1 MLLNMLWVSLGAIIG
16 ANARYLVS
24 VFVVQYLG
32 KPGFFATLTV
42 NLVGSFILGL
52 VAGFILGKL
61 DNTHHYW
68 FLIAVGGLGSFTTF
82 STFSLDMLFLVQQQ
96 QFLYS
101 ILYAAVSIIAG
112 LIFVYLGWM
121 CSRLI

>member
-1 MLLNMLWVSLGAIIG
+1 MLSNMLWVSLGAVLG

-24 VFVVQYLG
+24 VMMVQYLG
-32 KPGFFATLTV
+32 KPGYWATFSV
-42 NLVGSFILGL
+42 NVIGSFLLGL

-82 STFSLDMLFLVQQQ
+82 STFSLDMLFLIQQQ
-96 QFLYS
+96 QVIYS
-101 ILYAAVSIIAG
+101 ILYAAVSIITG

-121 CSRLI
+121 LSRLI

>member
-1 MLLNMLWVSLGAIIG
+1 MLVNMLWVSLGAIIG

-24 VFVVQYLG
+24 VMMVQYLG
-32 KPGFFATLTV
+32 KPGFFATLIV
-42 NLVGSFILGL
+42 NSLGSFLLGL

-68 FLIAVGGLGSFTTF
+68 FLFAVGGLGSFTTF
-82 STFSLDMLFLVQQQ
+82 STFSLDMLFLLQQQ
-96 QFLYS
+96 QILYL
-101 ILYAAVSIIAG
+101 ILYASVSIIAG

-121 CSRLI
+121 FSRLI